1 MEYSIK
7 RSRLI
12 DLIGKFINDIYP
24 DFTEENCETMEV
36 GGDDESIIEYFN
48 EVTYARYN
56 TWTGE
61 LLLRTEDRKS
71 TRLNSSH
78 TDISRM
84 PSSA

>member
-1 MEYSIK
+1 MLF
-7 RSRLI
+7 RS
-12 DLIGKFINDIYP
+12 DIYP

-61 LLLRTEDRKS
+61 LLLRTDLFNELSDYFGEELMTFVIDWFNKEFKEDATS
-71 TRLNSSH
+71 VTY
-78 TDISRM
+78 
-84 PSSA
+84 